1 MYATPS
7 SNDLQPPPY
16 NEVVGSSNSRPAAA
30 STQSTVR
37 SPRLAQ
43 TPSPSNP
50 VSISISATNTSLSLN
65 PATSTREV
73 LNNENQIQGRNVQPC
88 SDDTS
93 DRNPPVP
100 VHGAAPECN
109 GTRQQR
115 GQARSSNCLQNKE
128 VNRGNTTQQN
138 VTSNRPDSQ
147 FLHSASAVSANDSN
161 ANSSRMRDCEDGYR
175 DVIYHADQGLYSF
188 VSSEGGRRA
197 WCDIPP
203 SLLNEDGPPPY
214 TPAPDYPGRH
224 HDTRRTSYRQAVN
237 DLSPRYPRRN
247 QSPRYPRRNQSPRSP
262 SRNQRCREEL
272 PPSIPAADQSGALGR
287 NAHICAPIVRYP
299 CTCTSY
305 WFACRLPL
313 PFCQFPQY

>member
-1 MYATPS
+1 MH
-7 SNDLQPPPY
+7 
-16 NEVVGSSNSRPAAA
+16 
-30 STQSTVR
+30 ST
-37 SPRLAQ
+37 
-43 TPSPSNP
+43 
-50 VSISISATNTSLSLN
+50 
-65 PATSTREV
+65 
-73 LNNENQIQGRNVQPC
+73 
-88 SDDTS
+88 
-93 DRNPPVP
+93 
-100 VHGAAPECN
+100 
-109 GTRQQR
+109 
-115 GQARSSNCLQNKE
+115 
-128 VNRGNTTQQN
+128 
-138 VTSNRPDSQ
+138 
-147 FLHSASAVSANDSN
+147 SAVSANDSN
-161 ANSSRMRDCEDGYR
+161 ANGSGMRDCEDSYR

-247 QSPRYPRRNQSPRSP
+247 QSPRSP

-272 PPSIPAADQSGALGR
+272 PPCIPAADQSGALGR